1 MYDNRLRYSS
11 FQTSDPFFFAK
22 VLFTMDNALQT
33 HWHSCSSVSD
43 RSSVNDN
50 VLKMSDIQ
58 ASVLSLNFNQHL
70 PKVITDKILAQK
82 TKAKVEVKE
91 GENSRVNVSP
101 DQIKVCKI
109 NKTLSM
115 IMTKLIRA
123 GS

>member
-1 MYDNRLRYSS
+1 
-11 FQTSDPFFFAK
+11 
-22 VLFTMDNALQT
+22 
-33 HWHSCSSVSD
+33 
-43 RSSVNDN
+43 
-50 VLKMSDIQ
+50 MSDIQ

>member
-1 MYDNRLRYSS
+1 M
-11 FQTSDPFFFAK
+11 
-22 VLFTMDNALQT
+22 
-33 HWHSCSSVSD
+33 
-43 RSSVNDN
+43 
-50 VLKMSDIQ
+50 I
-58 ASVLSLNFNQHL
+58 
-70 PKVITDKILAQK
+70 KIK

-109 NKTLSM
+109 NKMLSM